1 MNMDEDFLNKNIF
14 FTKWTGIHSKK
25 EYKNRF
31 FSETK
36 QANKK
41 KIMFKFILFLE
52 FKSSHSKI

>member
-1 MNMDEDFLNKNIF
+1 MNMDEDFLNKNNF

-36 QANKK
+36 QANKNR
-41 KIMFKFILFLE
+41 
-52 FKSSHSKI
+52 